1 MKTFFARVSFQIFQ
15 QVRNQYQILRFLIP
29 ILFFW
34 NFFYIIFALLQTL
47 NANVDE
53 MAQKKCVLELNFASI
68 NGLGEPS
75 C

>member
-1 MKTFFARVSFQIFQ
+1 VKTFFARVSFQIFQ